1 MDDAQLIDS
10 PRERSALTFVQFPD
24 YSLGGHVSG
33 ILLACHTSV
42 MAFPGSLTQDMPNS
56 GWRTRTATMEVS
68 IF

>member
-1 MDDAQLIDS
+1 
-10 PRERSALTFVQFPD
+10 
-24 YSLGGHVSG
+24 
-33 ILLACHTSV
+33 V